1 MDRVAG
7 NWMGQPPVTAQTIQA
22 PCGPAPQLRARL
34 DNARLAGWQRW
45 LQPSLF
51 DILLIAVPFWFF
63 SLAEG
68 GLGLL
73 LADGDT
79 GWHIR
84 TGQWILEQHSF
95 VYRDLFSFTKPGEA
109 WFAWEWLADV
119 WFAFL
124 YQAGGLQAV
133 ALFGVVAGVA
143 FCGLVFRHMLWQGA
157 NLWIALPLVFLSF
170 GSATLHLLARPHL
183 FTMVLLPAAAWWIE
197 ADRRRAGRSVWLLV
211 PLAALWANLHGG
223 WPALIVLLGLT
234 AAGVA
239 AEEAAGARRWW
250 LAGRYGALAGLCLAA
265 TLINPYG
272 WQLHGH
278 ILHYLQADHI
288 RNLVGEF
295 RAPSFRGEPMLHYEL
310 ALLAAVAASG
320 VMIARR
326 QFVAPLW
333 ILFWAHASLQSA
345 RHIPLFV
352 GVAMPFVA
360 AELQRIWDRWASR
373 AGRSSAPALLGGL
386 AGEAAPHLRRMSLLP
401 AVLLLLVALRVVPFT
416 YYSDFP
422 EVRFPSGMVAR
433 HESLLAGTRILTQD
447 QWADYLIYRQWP
459 KIKVF
464 FDGRSDFYGVEIAEE
479 YLQAMEGRPGW
490 EKVLEKYRFDTVL
503 LPPNVALA
511 SLLKISPNWKLVDD
525 DGQAVL
531 FQKRRPPVRL
541 QETARLHGA
550 CANCAARPNE
560 IP

>member
-1 MDRVAG
+1 
-7 NWMGQPPVTAQTIQA
+7 MGQPPLTVQAMQASCGSGPRAQ
-22 PCGPAPQLRARL
+22 GRL
-34 DNARLAGWQRW
+34 ESARLAVWRRW

-63 SLAEG
+63 SLADG

-84 TGQWILEQHSF
+84 TGEWILQQGSF
-95 VYRDLFSFTKPGEA
+95 VYRDLFSFTKPGEP

-119 WFAFL
+119 WFAL
-124 YQAGGLQAV
+124 LHQAGGLQAV
-133 ALFGVVAGVA
+133 ALFGMTAGVA

-157 NLWIALPLVFLSF
+157 NAWIALPLAFVCF
-170 GSATLHLLARPHL
+170 GSATLHLLARPHM

-197 ADRRRAGRSVWLLV
+197 ADRRRPGRSIWLLV

-223 WPALIVLLGLT
+223 WPALVALLGLT

-239 AEEAAGARRWW
+239 AEEWFGARRWK
-250 LAGRYGALAGLCLAA
+250 LAGRYAALAALCLAA
-265 TLINPYG
+265 ALANPYG
-272 WQLHGH
+272 WKLHAH
-278 ILHYLQADHI
+278 IFGYLQSDHI

-310 ALLAAVAASG
+310 ALLAALAVSG

-326 QFVAPLW
+326 QFAAPLW

-360 AELQRIWDRWASR
+360 AELQRLWQWWASR
-373 AGRSSAPALLGGL
+373 SGRRSAPALLGEL
-386 AGEAAPHLRRMSLLP
+386 AVEAGPQLRRTSVLP
-401 AVLLLLVALRVVPFT
+401 AVLLILVILRVVPFA
-416 YYSDFP
+416 YFRDFP
-422 EVRFPSGMVAR
+422 ESRFPTALVAR
-433 HESLLAGTRILTQD
+433 HSSRLAGARIFTQD
-447 QWADYLIYRQWP
+447 QWADYLIYREWP
-459 KIKVF
+459 RIQVF
-464 FDGRSDFYGVEIAEE
+464 FDGRSDFYGAEIASE
-479 YLQAMEGRPGW
+479 YLQAMEGRSGW
-490 EKVLEKYRFDTVL
+490 DAVLEKYRFDTVL
-503 LPPNVALA
+503 LPPRTALA
-511 SLLKISPNWKLVDD
+511 SLLKISPQWQMLED
-525 DGQAVL
+525 DGQAIL
-531 FQKRRPPVRL
+531 FRRRGPVP
-541 QETARLHGA
+541 QQAAARLPGD
-550 CANCAARPNE
+550 CPNCAPRPNE